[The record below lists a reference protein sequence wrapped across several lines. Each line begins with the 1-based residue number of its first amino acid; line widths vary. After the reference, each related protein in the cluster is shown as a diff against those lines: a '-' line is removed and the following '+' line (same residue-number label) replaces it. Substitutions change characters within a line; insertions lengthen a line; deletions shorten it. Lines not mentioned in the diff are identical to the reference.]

1 MFEIQTD
8 DAPQAIGPYVQGR
21 KLNNLVFTSG
31 QLPLDELK
39 RIPSCVELQTKLS
52 LENALAIIK
61 EAGLTAG
68 DILKTTV
75 FLDNLDDFT
84 KVNKVYEAFFVAND
98 APFPA
103 RSCVEVSRLP
113 LDAKVEIEVVAGK
126 DQICCLKQ

>member
-1 MFEIQTD
+1 MLEIKTEN
-8 DAPQAIGPYVQGR
+8 APKAIGPYVQGV
-21 KLNNLVFTSG
+21 KLENLVFTSR
-31 QLPLDELK
+31 QLPLDDLK

-68 DILKTTV
+68 DVLKTTV

-84 KVNKVYEAFFVAND
+84 RVNKVSEAFFVTNN

-103 RSCVEVSRLP
+103 RTCIEVARLP
-113 LDAKVEIEVVAGK
+113 MEAKVEIEFIAGK
-126 DQICCLKQ
+126 VEQ